1 MTGGDSH
8 RCGAEASPWR
18 AGDRRRTRVRPLLG
32 LRRTRLRIDTA
43 AQDSL
48 RRFRGALAA
57 AVVAEEEEERLPAET
72 DSGRLAGVRAHDC
85 GSEHWGSGSL
95 RARPERRP
103 AATPGR

>member
-1 MTGGDSH
+1 
-8 RCGAEASPWR
+8 
-18 AGDRRRTRVRPLLG
+18 
-32 LRRTRLRIDTA
+32 
-43 AQDSL
+43 L

-57 AVVAEEEEERLPAET
+57 VVAAAAEEEEEEEERLPAET

-103 AATPGR
+103 AATPGRGPYCCSVAAWATRTDQLRNCTWRLTGSAAAACHPPATMAG